1 MTGILVLLYIAIGV
15 GCGLIRLSAVAVGI
29 MAIIPALVGAFAVRA
44 DGLMSMVV
52 AILVPL
58 LVIEGVY
65 FVTMLVV
72 ARLSAEKPAVGK
84 ADAAK
89 PAAQDITLGGKS
101 RLGKKP

>member
-29 MAIIPALVGAFAVRA
+29 IAMIPAVVGAFAVSA
-44 DGLMSMVV
+44 NGFMSIVV

-65 FVTMLVV
+65 FLTMLVV
-72 ARLSAEKPAVGK
+72 GKLSADKPVAGS
-84 ADAAK
+84 AEATK
-89 PAAQDITLGGKS
+89 PAAQDIPLGRKP
-101 RLGKKP
+101 RLGKEP